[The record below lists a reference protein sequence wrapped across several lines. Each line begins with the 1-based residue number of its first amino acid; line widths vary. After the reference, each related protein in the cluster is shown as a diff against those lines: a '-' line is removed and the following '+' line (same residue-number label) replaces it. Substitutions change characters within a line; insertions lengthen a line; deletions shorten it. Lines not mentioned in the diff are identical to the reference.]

1 MFLVFNQ
8 LLVART
14 SSNVTIYKYEQNDET
29 KEWEWNIHEILEI
42 RGFVYFIKGNVRFQI
57 STEEKIYF
65 YIVDKNTL
73 EISLDNV
80 MFNYMN
86 CV

>member
-29 KEWEWNIHEILEI
+29 KEWEWNIQEVLEI